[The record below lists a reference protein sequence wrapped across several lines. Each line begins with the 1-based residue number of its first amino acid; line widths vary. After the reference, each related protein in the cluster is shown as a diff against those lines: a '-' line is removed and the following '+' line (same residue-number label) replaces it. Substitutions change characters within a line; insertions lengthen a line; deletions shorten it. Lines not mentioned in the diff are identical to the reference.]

1 MAQRSHLGI
10 RTRST
15 IHYYCSP
22 FQNAVEML
30 KMIGA
35 LMEMRTL

>member
-1 MAQRSHLGI
+1 MRKPQLFPN
-10 RTRST
+10 ST
-15 IHYYCSP
+15 GSSP